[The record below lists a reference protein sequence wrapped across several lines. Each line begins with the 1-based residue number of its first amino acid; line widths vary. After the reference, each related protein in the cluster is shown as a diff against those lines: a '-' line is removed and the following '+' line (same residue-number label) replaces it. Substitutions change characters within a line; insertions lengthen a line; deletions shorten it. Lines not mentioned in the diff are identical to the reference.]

1 MDNLARVSVS
11 NIQRDNMAEQV
22 SFKDLLDT
30 GAHFGHVT
38 RKRHPNFE
46 PFILMERNGVHIIN
60 LEETI
65 KHLNTA
71 IDFVKKI
78 VEKNGEILFVGTKKQ
93 AKDIVQQEADRCGM
107 FYIVE
112 RWLGGTLTNFST
124 IKKSIKRLKALEK
137 EGSSIY
143 DNLTKKE
150 IQMLNRERLKLSD
163 QHRGIKDMRRL
174 PNAVIIVD
182 VDREITALLEAIK
195 LDIPVIAMVDTNCDP
210 RIVTYPIPANDDSVR
225 AIQTII
231 AALVDAIIEVRDENA
246 ITEDDLAEVVKK
258 DTTIT
263 TKSENIGKDKTEDVA
278 EVKVV
283 KISESAKK
291 VDKPAQIDEK
301 SKKVKAKEKVAVA
314 ETVAGK
320 AVVAAKGSSPD
331 KSGSPL
337 RSDSEK
343 TKKSV
348 AVAVA
353 EKTTVKKTAIRA
365 KPKTVAKKPAI
376 KTATKTKTTTKTTPA
391 KTTKKTTVKKA
402 TVKKTTKESEKK

>member
-1 MDNLARVSVS
+1 MDNLAHVNVS

-22 SFKDLLDT
+22 SFKDLLGT

-38 RKRHPNFE
+38 RKWHPNYE
-46 PFILMERNGVHIIN
+46 PYILMERNGVHIIN
-60 LEETI
+60 LDETI

-71 IDFVKKI
+71 IGFIKKI

-143 DNLTKKE
+143 ENLTKKE

-174 PNAVIIVD
+174 PDAVVIVD

-195 LDIPVIAMVDTNCDP
+195 LEIPVIAMVDTNCDP

-225 AIQTII
+225 AIQIII
-231 AALVDAIIEVRDENA
+231 AAIVDAILEVRDENA
-246 ITEDDLAEVVKK
+246 TKEEDISETPQRVESFTAKPKDAGAVIVK
-258 DTTIT
+258 
-263 TKSENIGKDKTEDVA
+263 EKTVEK
-278 EVKVV
+278 EVKV
-283 KISESAKK
+283 EAKTASTEK
-291 VDKPAQIDEK
+291 VEK
-301 SKKVKAKEKVAVA
+301 SAQDDKKPEKVKAIEKPKA
-314 ETVAGK
+314 EKK
-320 AVVAAKGSSPD
+320 AEKKSTTKAKPKVAAKKPV
-331 KSGSPL
+331 
-337 RSDSEK
+337 
-343 TKKSV
+343 TKV
-348 AVAVA
+348 AA
-353 EKTTVKKTAIRA
+353 
-365 KPKTVAKKPAI
+365 
-376 KTATKTKTTTKTTPA
+376 KTKTTSKKTATA
-391 KTTKKTTVKKA
+391 KTTKKTTVKK
-402 TVKKTTKESEKK
+402 TPVKPPIKES